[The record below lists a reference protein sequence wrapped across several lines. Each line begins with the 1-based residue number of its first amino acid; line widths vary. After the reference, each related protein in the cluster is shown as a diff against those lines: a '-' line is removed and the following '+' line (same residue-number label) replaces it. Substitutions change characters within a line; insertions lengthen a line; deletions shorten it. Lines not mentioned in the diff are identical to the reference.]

1 MNRWK
6 ASGIHL
12 LLSIILVGI
21 VLATLLSTWYPPA
34 IMGISKAEGLIYILA
49 GVDIVIGPLLTLI
62 VYKVG
67 KPSLK
72 FDLSVIALLQLS
84 ALAFGLYTM
93 WQSRPVFMVAAGD
106 RFYLVYANEIDAK
119 DLAQAQTPEY
129 SKLSF
134 RGAELVAATAPV
146 DINKPLSF
154 DPVPDIQNKPY
165 YFMPYENYATQL
177 LERSLPVKSDANS
190 ETPTPASVTAAITK
204 WANANQQDLNKLR
217 YVPINSSRGSGVMVM
232 HVTNPEIREAIN
244 INPWGIESYFN

>member
-12 LLSIILVGI
+12 LLSMILVGI
-21 VLATLLSTWYPPA
+21 VLAVLLSTWYPPA

-72 FDLSVIALLQLS
+72 FDLSVIALLQIG

-106 RFYLVYANEIDAK
+106 RFYLVYANEIDAR
-119 DLAQAQTPEY
+119 DLAQAQKPEY
-129 SKLSF
+129 SKLGF
-134 RGAELVAATAPV
+134 LGAELVAATAPV

-154 DPVPDIQNKPY
+154 DTVPDIQNKPY
-165 YFMPYENYATQL
+165 YFVPYEDYAQQL
-177 LERSLPVKSDANS
+177 LERSLPVKADANS
-190 ETPTPASVTAAITK
+190 ETPPTVTAAITE
-204 WANANQQDLNKLR
+204 WASANRQDLNKLR
-217 YVPINSSRGSGVMVM
+217 YVPINSSRGSGLMVM
-232 HVTNPEIREAIN
+232 HVTNRKIREPIN
-244 INPWGIESYFN
+244 VNPWGMKELL